1 MIVYGRN
8 SIEEALDEGIALKEI
23 AIAKGKED
31 KFTNIIEKARAKGVP
46 IRSAIYMQLEREAKS
61 SKHQGIIAT
70 LDLPPNIID
79 DPDYEHDWTKY
90 NRMLALDGITDTGN
104 LGAIARSALLLG
116 VEAIILPNDNSARIT
131 PATIKASAGA
141 IYKVNIIYL
150 NSLNRF
156 LLELKDAD
164 FFSYALVGHEA
175 TPITSMNF
183 EGKVCLVIGSEREGI
198 RKSVRN
204 NCDEQ
209 VTIPNTGKLDSFN
222 ASVASAIAM
231 WEVFRHSLK

>member
-8 SIEEALDEGIALKEI
+8 SVEEALDEGVALKDI
-23 AIAKGKED
+23 TVAKGKED
-31 KFTNIIEKARAKGVP
+31 KFTNIMEKARAKNVP
-46 IRSAIYMQLEREAKS
+46 VRFAPYVQLEREAKS
-61 SKHQGIIAT
+61 SKHMGVIAT
-70 LDLPPNIID
+70 LDLPPNVID
-79 DPDYEHDWTKY
+79 DPDFEHDWTKY
-90 NRMLALDGITDTGN
+90 SRMLALDGITDTGN

-116 VEAIILPNDNSARIT
+116 VEAIVLPNDNSARIT

-141 IYKVNIIYL
+141 IYKLNVIYL

-156 LLELKDAD
+156 LLEVRDAE
-164 FFSYALVGHEA
+164 FFTYALVGHQA
-175 TPITSMNF
+175 TPITSMKF

-209 VTIPNTGKLDSFN
+209 VTIPTTGKLDSFN

-231 WEVFRHSLK
+231 WEVFRHGLK